1 MGVML
6 FLISWVPM
14 PIICC
19 ISICCIMSPK
29 ACMELLGEEE
39 DLAPVLPLAMLI
51 GISVLALHWYMCGT

>member
-6 FLISWVPM
+6 FLIIWSPM

-19 ISICCIMSPK
+19 ISICCSMSPK

-39 DLAPVLPLAMLI
+39 YLAPTLPLVTLI
-51 GISVLALHWYMCGT
+51 GIRVLALNRSMCGT